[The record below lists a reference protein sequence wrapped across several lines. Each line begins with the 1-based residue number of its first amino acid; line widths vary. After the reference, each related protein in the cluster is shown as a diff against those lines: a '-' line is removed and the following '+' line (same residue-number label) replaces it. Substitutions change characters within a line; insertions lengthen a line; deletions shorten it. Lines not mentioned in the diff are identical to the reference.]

1 MEKENVNPGE
11 LLVNQNDMGVV
22 NVQNYV
28 KENQRNQNAE
38 QVMTAVRED
47 VEPIEREKVCRIRQ
61 DEKRVR
67 SPRTLKIGINDYP
80 IFHICGG

>member
-11 LLVNQNDMGVV
+11 LVVNQNDMGVV

-47 VEPIEREKVCRIRQ
+47 VEPIGGEKLHLEPDESVNTAINPERFTEETKTGQ
-61 DEKRVR
+61 
-67 SPRTLKIGINDYP
+67 TL
-80 IFHICGG
+80 